1 MPDDVR
7 RLLSLER
14 ELWYRRCRSEFLPFC
29 IEALQSY
36 GHSPAR
42 HHRLLIAELEA
53 LLKGDFDRLLVLLP
67 YGSGKSTYTDR
78 LFIPWAMAHKPGL
91 QVIFVS
97 NTETFTLDMSGHIQ
111 RTVKENSAA
120 LGYDLATDRKDIWS
134 TTNGS
139 RVLAVSVGGTVLGFR
154 GNLIVADDLIR
165 SREEAYSQGQRDKL
179 YGWFTN
185 DLLSRRLPD
194 LKVVVIGTPQH
205 EDDLLARLQ
214 DEPGGRWRVLRLPA
228 LAEANDPLGRLPGE
242 PLWVDDPRSPS
253 YANDT
258 LRRRDELLAT
268 LPHLWYGP
276 YQLAPYPPEGDLF
289 HPEKMPV
296 LDEPPPCFKR
306 VRGWDLAASA
316 GKGDATVGILIGHRM
331 EHGRVG
337 DYAIL
342 DLVHE
347 RLGPQDVR
355 DLVMRTAIMDG
366 HTTQIWLPQDPGSA
380 GLDLAD
386 SLTRMLSG
394 YPAKAERMSGS
405 KATRA
410 MIPAAQLNAGRI
422 ALVKAPWN
430 APLKMELA
438 AFPGGRHDDIVD
450 ALSLAFS
457 KIETDS
463 ALAKWLR
470 L

>member
-1 MPDDVR
+1 MDQDER
-7 RLLSLER
+7 RAVELER
-14 ELWYRRCRSEFLPFC
+14 ELWFRRCRHEFLPFC
-29 IEALQSY
+29 LEALQPL
-36 GHSPAR
+36 GQTPAR
-42 HHRLLIAELEA
+42 HHRLLIAYLEA
-53 LLKGDFDRLLVLLP
+53 LMRGDFDRLLILMP
-67 YGSGKSTYTDR
+67 YGSGKSYYVDR
-78 LFIPWAMAHKPGL
+78 LFIPWALAHRPGL
-91 QVIFVS
+91 QVIFTS

-111 RTVKENSAA
+111 RTIKENADA
-120 LGYDLATDRKDIWS
+120 LGYDLTTDRKDIWS

-139 RVLAVSVGGTVLGFR
+139 RVFAVSVGGTVLGFR

-194 LKVVVIGTPQH
+194 LKVVCIGTPQH
-205 EDDLLARLQ
+205 EDDILARLQ

-228 LAEANDPLGRLPGE
+228 LAEANDPLGRFPGE
-242 PLWVDDPRSPS
+242 PLWADDPRLPS
-253 YANDT
+253 YADD
-258 LRRRDELLAT
+258 LKRRQAELLAT

-289 HPEKMPV
+289 HPDKMPM
-296 LDEPPPCFKR
+296 LDEAPPCFER
-306 VRGWDLAASA
+306 VRAWDLAASD
-316 GKGDATVGILIGHRM
+316 GKGDATAGILLGHVL
-331 EHGRVG
+331 HNGKVG
-337 DYAIL
+337 DYVIL

-347 RLGPQDVR
+347 RLGPQGVR
-355 DLVMRTAIMDG
+355 DLIMRTAIMDG

-405 KATRA
+405 KQTRA

-422 ALVKAPWN
+422 AMVKAPWN
-430 APLKMELA
+430 AQLKMELA
-438 AFPGGRHDDIVD
+438 AFPGGRHDDVVD
-450 ALSLAFS
+450 ALSLGFA